1 MGIPSYFKHL
11 ILNHRSIIN
20 TIDKSI
26 ILDNFYIDAN
36 SIIYDAINST
46 DYSKYSDNSSYEIV
60 IITNVIVKLKELIN
74 NINPTSNI
82 IIAFDGIPPIAKIN
96 QQRSRRYKNYLQSQ
110 LLNTTNGY
118 STCNISPGTNFM
130 NTLDKNIYKT
140 FSNLNYIVFG
150 SDIPGEGEHKI
161 FQYIRDNPDK
171 HLDKNTV
178 IYGID
183 ADLFMISLANLKLCK
198 NIYLYRE
205 TPEFIKSIDN
215 TLSPN
220 KLYIISINN
229 LAYTIVS
236 KLTDINNITNGS
248 IAYYNRLDDYVF
260 MCFILGND
268 FLPHFPAINIKNNGI
283 DILIQLYNKLFYN
296 STGFTSNSNI
306 VWKNFKKFIKEL
318 SENEHKMLSTVYK
331 NRDRNE
337 KYRRQNFDNLDKH
350 TQLDYLPTINRNT
363 EKFINIFED
372 LWEMRYYYS
381 LLNIDIDFSL
391 ENKERLEQY
400 NKSVTNVSINYLETL
415 EWNFI
420 YYKKGC
426 PDQYHYYKYN
436 YPPLLRDLFCTI
448 PIFDTEFIT
457 NNNEPI
463 INSNTLLA
471 LILPPSNHN
480 LINKKV
486 VNYINKHYKKYYS
499 DISIEDIHTSFCN
512 YLWEGHID
520 LVENSIY
527 NIKKLNSEIINI
539 L

>member
-20 TIDKSI
+20 TIDRSI
-26 ILDNFYIDAN
+26 VLDNFYIDAN

-46 DYSKYSDNSSYEIV
+46 DYSKYTDNSSYEIV

-74 NINPTSNI
+74 NINPTNNI

-96 QQRSRRYKNYLQSQ
+96 QQRSRRYKNHLQSQ
-110 LLNTTNGY
+110 LLNTTNRY

-140 FSNLNYIVFG
+140 FNNLNYIIFG

-161 FQYIRDNPDK
+161 FQYIRDNTDK
-171 HLDKNTV
+171 HLHQNTV

-236 KLTDINNITNGS
+236 KLTNINTITNSS
-248 IAYYNRLDDYVF
+248 ITYYNRLDDYVF

-268 FLPHFPAINIKNNGI
+268 FLPHFPAINIRNNGI

-296 STGFTSNSNI
+296 STGFTNNSNI
-306 VWKNFKKFIKEL
+306 IWKNFKKFIKEL
-318 SENEHKMLSTVYK
+318 SQNEHKMLSTVYK

-337 KYRRQNFDNLDKH
+337 KYRRQNFHNLDKH

-363 EKFINIFED
+363 EKFINIYED
-372 LWEMRYYYS
+372 SWEMRYYYS

-391 ENKERLEQY
+391 EDKERLQQY
-400 NKSVTNVSINYLETL
+400 NKSITNVGINYLETL

-426 PDQYHYYKYN
+426 PLQYHYYKYN
-436 YPPLLRDLFCTI
+436 YPPLLCDLFCTI

-512 YLWEGHID
+512 YLWEGHIN
-520 LVENSIY
+520 LVENNIY